1 MKFSNYIL
9 PFPFFLALAVGLLMC
24 YVLTPPPRIV
34 FKHPNPEN
42 AGKTVYKDNSDNCYK
57 YKVDKVPCPKDKN
70 KIKEHPIDN

>member
-1 MKFSNYIL
+1 
-9 PFPFFLALAVGLLMC
+9 MC

-57 YKVDKVPCPKDKN
+57 YEVDKVPCPKDKN